1 MARPLKSTKLI
12 KSIKRKAM
20 IPEDQD
26 TFDTE
31 DFLEMINEEIQMHAL
46 PHLLQ
51 VHEEYLVYPI
61 DVPVVEGKQA
71 YDIPYR
77 AVGNKLRDA
86 HFVDANGEMLSEL
99 SRVSLEELS
108 DHQYSNSSNYTGLF
122 YVQNNKIIII
132 GSAPQTNASLR
143 LYIYLSPS
151 DLVEEKDV
159 GVITSI
165 DRNSGIISMSNFP
178 TDFST
183 TTEFD
188 FVTHKNPN
196 TLVSYNLNIISTDSV
211 TKSLTMNIEDI
222 SEDLKVGDYICK
234 VEETPVPQLPSELHP
249 VLAQRVAIACLESL
263 NDTEGIS
270 NAQRKLMES
279 EKATWDLVDNR
290 VEGANQKINNRH
302 GTLAQAT
309 ISPFY
314 KGSRI
319 GNN

>member
-1 MARPLKSTKLI
+1 MARPLKSSKLI

-46 PHLLQ
+46 PHLLT

-61 DVPVVEGKQA
+61 DIPVVEGQNA

-86 HFVDANGEMLSEL
+86 HYIDANGDILREM
-99 SRVSLEELS
+99 SRISLEELA
-108 DHQYSNSSNYTGLF
+108 DHQYYNDSNYTGLF
-122 YVQNNKIIII
+122 YVQNNKVIII
-132 GSAPQTNASLR
+132 GTAPQQNASIR
-143 LYIYLSPS
+143 MYIYLSPS
-151 DLVEEKDV
+151 DLVEEKFT
-159 GVITSI
+159 GKITSI
-165 DRNSGIISMSNFP
+165 DRNTGIISVDNFP
-178 TDFST
+178 NDFST
-183 TTEFD
+183 VMEFD

-196 TLVSYNLNIISTDSV
+196 SLVSFNTEVISTDIT
-211 TKSLTMNIEDI
+211 TKSITMDVANISD
-222 SEDLKVGDYICK
+222 DLKVGDYVCK

-279 EKATWDLVDNR
+279 EKQTWDLVDNR

-302 GTLAQAT
+302 GTLSQAA

-314 KGSRI
+314 RRSRL

>member
-1 MARPLKSTKLI
+1 MARPLTATKLI
-12 KSIKRKAM
+12 KSVKRKGM
-20 IPEDQD
+20 IPSDQD

-61 DVPVVEGKQA
+61 DVPMEEGKQA

-86 HFVDANGEMLSEL
+86 QFIDANGDILREM
-99 SRVSLEELS
+99 SRISLEELS
-108 DHQYSNSSNYTGLF
+108 DHQYYSDSNYTGLF
-122 YVQNNKIIII
+122 YVQNNKIIIV
-132 GSAPQTNASLR
+132 GSAPQQNASIR
-143 LYIYLSPS
+143 MFVYLSPS

-159 GVITSI
+159 GVISSI
-165 DRNSGIISMSNFP
+165 DRNTGIISMSNFP
-178 TDFST
+178 ADFST
-183 TTEFD
+183 ETEFD

-196 TLVSYNLNIISTDSV
+196 TLVSFNMEIDSTDSI
-211 TKSLTMNIEDI
+211 TKSITLDVANISD
-222 SEDLKVGDYICK
+222 DLKVGDYVCK

-270 NAQRKLMES
+270 NAQRKLVES

-290 VEGANQKINNRH
+290 VEGANQKIKNRH
-302 GTLAQAT
+302 GTLSQAAV
-309 ISPFY
+309 SPFY
-314 KGSRI
+314 KRSRL